1 MAMLVFYTI
10 NQPNNWL
17 TSADWALGPHTLKL
31 HVMPNAYVGMDIE
44 AEVKFTLVDA
54 EKVDRDK
61 PHEEDNHL
69 EGADA
74 LTLYSMLNPQAQDNQ
89 DSDFEGD
96 DGDGDVDNS

>member
-1 MAMLVFYTI
+1 V
-10 NQPNNWL
+10 
-17 TSADWALGPHTLKL
+17 
-31 HVMPNAYVGMDIE
+31 VRE
-44 AEVKFTLVDA
+44 
-54 EKVDRDK
+54 K

-69 EGADA
+69 EGTDG

>member
-44 AEVKFTLVDA
+44 AEVKFTLVDP
-54 EKVDRDK
+54 EKVVREK

-69 EGADA
+69 EGTDG